1 VALARKFADLVN
13 TLPSILG
20 PLEPLDALCLG
31 FLKIAHEKMALKNKK
46 PTNQCFWRVGLGN
59 LKLD

>member
-1 VALARKFADLVN
+1 M
-13 TLPSILG
+13 T
-20 PLEPLDALCLG
+20 
-31 FLKIAHEKMALKNKK
+31 HKNKK